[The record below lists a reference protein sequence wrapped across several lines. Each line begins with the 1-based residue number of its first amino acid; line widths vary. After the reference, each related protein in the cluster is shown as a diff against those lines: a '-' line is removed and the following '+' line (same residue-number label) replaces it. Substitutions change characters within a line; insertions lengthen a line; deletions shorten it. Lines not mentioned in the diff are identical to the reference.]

1 MVKGEPCYSW
11 RGLFLPCRKKAKAQ
25 GFFSVLF

>member
-11 RGLFLPCRKKAKAQ
+11 QGLFISQRFQASGRLYSLP
-25 GFFSVLF
+25 L